1 VIEIDGQGNILNENN
16 FGDTDDWEFEEG
28 YRIIG
33 NSSGGYY
40 VSGRKLSAMWILA
53 LDSRLNMQW
62 EQTYGTVYNAYTMIG
77 FDLKEEADG
86 KIAIVGGEVNS
97 ISGKMVFLRLDPDK
111 VVD

>member
-1 VIEIDGQGNILNENN
+1 
-16 FGDTDDWEFEEG
+16 
-28 YRIIG
+28 
-33 NSSGGYY
+33 
-40 VSGRKLSAMWILA
+40 MWILA

-62 EQTYGTVYNAYTMIG
+62 EQTYGTVYNTYTMIG

-86 KIAIVGGEVNS
+86 KIVIVGGEVNS